1 MSFDVARV
9 RGLYP
14 TLGSSMAQLEGPLG
28 ALQPETVIRAIIT
41 TLRSAPAQPGS
52 RSTRSRRS
60 ASAVNAAR
68 AAVADLVGASG
79 SDCVV
84 FGSNQ
89 ATLMMQFVELLS
101 ADWQLGDDIVVSRL
115 DADSD
120 LRHLLLAAHAIGVG
134 VKWAEVDLETGD
146 LPAWQYEHLV
156 NAHTRI
162 VTLPLANPVTGSIP
176 DVRAIADRAHEVGA
190 LVIVNAGAALS
201 SLPIDLEALG
211 ADLLSISIRTFGG
224 PTLAAM
230 IARPGLLTELAGD
243 NSPVGPASQVGPESL
258 ELGPLPVE
266 LMDGVTAAVDHLAS
280 LDDTAHGGRRV
291 RLLRSLTEVRSHEQ
305 RVFNGLLAQLSSIS
319 GITVLG
325 RPANRV
331 PVVAFTVARY
341 RPDEVGDFLAR
352 HGVAV
357 WTGGHGQH
365 ELISAF
371 GADELGGPVLVGIM
385 PHTTAAEV
393 DVLIG
398 ALQKLVL
405 GGLSAGPSSGS
416 SGSGGE
422 PHRTSWST
430 SLSGVG

>member
-68 AAVADLVGASG
+68 AAVADLVGAAGADS
-79 SDCVV
+79 VV

-156 NAHTRI
+156 NGHTRI

-243 NSPVGPASQVGPESL
+243 DATVGPVGPERL

-266 LMDGVTAAVDHLAS
+266 LMDGVTAAVDHLAA

-357 WTGGHGQH
+357 WTGGHGQQ

-371 GADELGGPVLVGIM
+371 GADELGGPVLVGVM
-385 PHTTAAEV
+385 PHTTSAEV

-405 GGLSAGPSSGS
+405 GGLSAGVT
-416 SGSGGE
+416 SGGGGSTAE
-422 PHRTSWST
+422 PHRWST